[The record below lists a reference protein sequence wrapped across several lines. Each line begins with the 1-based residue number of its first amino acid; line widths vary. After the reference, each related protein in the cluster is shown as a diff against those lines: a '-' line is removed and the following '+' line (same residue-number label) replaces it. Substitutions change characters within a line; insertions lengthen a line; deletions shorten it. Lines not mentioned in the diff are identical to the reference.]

1 MKITWSVPVPGEAL
15 DSGRGDLVRAVNLIS
30 AVRDAGHE
38 VVVVHAGSR
47 PGTAVAVATY
57 RSVFRR
63 LLPAPAA
70 LALRDLGRA
79 AYARRHAR
87 RVASAARQQG
97 ADVIIETQ
105 VHLCDSG
112 ATAARACGVPLLL
125 DDCSPASEEQA
136 LASGAGLGSL
146 ARVMFRKQARTARA
160 LTVSSAALQSRLVG
174 EGIPREKITV
184 VANGVDLIRYGA
196 NHREA
201 TRAELGLGNEPTL
214 VFVGSFQPW
223 HHVEL
228 LVESLARLTPR
239 PRLLLAGDGPGLVPA
254 LARASALGLSDRIVS
269 RGRLPQTRIPAVLAA
284 CDVGVLPE
292 TNEYG
297 QPMKLLEY
305 AAAGLAI
312 VAPDLPP
319 VRAII
324 DDGVNGLL
332 FRPGDIAGMTNALEQ
347 LLHDSAT
354 RARLGTQARSCI
366 AAQAGWDQ
374 RGLELAGTVA
384 RILRPLQEMNS

>member
-1 MKITWSVPVPGEAL
+1 MKITWSVPVPGEAM
-15 DSGRGDLVRAVNLIS
+15 DSGRGDLVRATNLIS

-47 PGTAVAVATY
+47 PRTAAAVATY

-63 LLPAPAA
+63 MLPGPVA
-70 LALRDLGRA
+70 LAFRDLGRA
-79 AYARRHAR
+79 AYARAHAR
-87 RVASAARQQG
+87 RIASAARRQG

-112 ATAARACGVPLLL
+112 ATAARACGLPLLL

-136 LASGAGLGSL
+136 LAFGAGLGNL
-146 ARVMFRKQARTARA
+146 ARFMFLKQARAAGA
-160 LTVSSAALQSRLVG
+160 LTVSSTALQSRLVG
-174 EGIPREKITV
+174 EGVPREKISV
-184 VANGVDLIRYGA
+184 VANGVNLTSYRA

-201 TRAELGLGNEPTL
+201 TRAELGLGNEPVL
-214 VFVGSFQPW
+214 IFVGSFQPW

-228 LVESLARLTPR
+228 LVESLSRLTPT
-239 PRLLLAGDGPGLVPA
+239 PRLLLAGDGPGLAPA
-254 LARASALGLSDRIVS
+254 LAHASALGICDRIVTC
-269 RGRLPQTRIPAVLAA
+269 GRLQQYRIPPMLAA
-284 CDVGVLPE
+284 CDIGVLPE
-292 TNEYG
+292 SNEYG

-324 DDGVNGLL
+324 DDGVTGLL
-332 FRPGDIAGMTNALEQ
+332 FPPGDVTGL
-347 LLHDSAT
+347 T
-354 RARLGTQARSCI
+354 RALDRLLRDGGMRTRLGTQARSRV
-366 AAQAGWDQ
+366 AAAAGWDQ
-374 RGLELAGTVA
+374 RGRELAGTAA
-384 RILRPLQEMNS
+384 RILRPVQEMDS

>member
-15 DSGRGDLVRAVNLIS
+15 DAGRGDLVRASNLID

-38 VVVVHAGSR
+38 VVVVHAGTR
-47 PGTAVAVATY
+47 PGTAAAVATY

-63 LLPAPAA
+63 MLPRPVAV
-70 LALRDLGRA
+70 ALRDLGRA
-79 AYARRHAR
+79 AHARAHAR
-87 RVASAARQQG
+87 RVASVARQQG

-136 LASGAGLGSL
+136 LASGEGLGNL
-146 ARVMFRKQARTARA
+146 ARFMFLKQARAAGA
-160 LTVSSAALQSRLVG
+160 LTVSSFALQSRLVG
-174 EGIPREKITV
+174 EGVPRDKISV
-184 VANGVDLIRYGA
+184 IANGVDPACYGA
-196 NHREA
+196 NHREV
-201 TRAELGLGNEPTL
+201 TRDELGLGSEPTL

-228 LVESLARLTPR
+228 LVESLARLMPT
-239 PRLLLAGDGPGLVPA
+239 PRLLLAGDGPGLAPA
-254 LARASALGLSDRIVS
+254 LARARSLGVCDRIVTL
-269 RGRLPQTRIPAVLAA
+269 GRLQQTRIPPVLAA
-284 CDVGVLPE
+284 GDIGVLPE
-292 TNEYG
+292 SNEYG

-324 DDGVNGLL
+324 DDGVTGLL
-332 FRPGDIAGMTNALEQ
+332 FPPGDVAGLTRAIDR
-347 LLHDSAT
+347 LLRDSAT
-354 RARLGTQARSCI
+354 RTGLGVQARRRI
-366 AAQAGWDQ
+366 AGTAGWAE
-374 RGLELAGTVA
+374 RGRELAGAAA
-384 RILRPLQEMNS
+384 RILRPVQVTAS